1 MTSFDDCSFS
11 IPVMVSAKANSYL
24 QDKAKIELSLSC
36 NSDGTFSLESK
47 GKQRNKISKVVA
59 SKIGYSKFEGSEA
72 SGTLQI
78 VARLKIIFSDS
89 KVVDSGYDLLSIK
102 FNFSGFAPDINNM
115 KYLLSVVKMLPTD
128 KSNLPADQSL
138 PSSGTT
144 TSATTGAKTSQT
156 STRLPLTLNQSIYE
170 FLMERNVQCETL
182 PSCTIMAADDEKV
195 GGDKS
200 CDINAMYAELANC
213 KPVRL
218 DGGSSSHS
226 EGYLCPDPDP
236 DLSNLDFRALFPKA
250 QIVECEQ
257 GNGRS
262 SEKPWLRLLSL
273 AENTSFKG
281 APALV
286 SASGPIYTDLEQ
298 EFGYQGGRAVEDVS
312 VSASVPNLNVM
323 NTMRVNR
330 PEQRSYFKQDNSK
343 QEAKEDNKNKQQEP
357 DKAMVSYFG
366 DGRNLKS
373 VFKRD

>member
-1 MTSFDDCSFS
+1 MMSFEDCSFS
-11 IPVMVSAKANSYL
+11 IPVMISAKANSYL

-128 KSNLPADQSL
+128 KSNQPTDQS
-138 PSSGTT
+138 PPFSDTT

-170 FLMERNVQCETL
+170 FLMERKVQCETL

-195 GGDKS
+195 SGDKS

-218 DGGSSSHS
+218 DGGSSSRS
-226 EGYLCPDPDP
+226 GGYLCPDPDP

-257 GNGRS
+257 GNSRS

-298 EFGYQGGRAVEDVS
+298 ELDYQEGQVVEDVS
-312 VSASVPNLNVM
+312 VSASLPNLNVI
-323 NTMRVNR
+323 NTMRVNKS
-330 PEQRSYFKQDNSK
+330 EQRSYFKQDNSHQQK
-343 QEAKEDNKNKQQEP
+343 IDEDNKNRQQEP
-357 DKAMVSYFG
+357 DRAMVSYFSSG
-366 DGRNLKS
+366 KNLQS
-373 VFKRD
+373 LFKY